1 MSNIQNKKSF
11 KRVVE
16 KLCMY
21 SDRIQI
27 KAITRGERI
36 SEKTD
41 LCRRPMGTFMDD
53 ENVYIS

>member
-1 MSNIQNKKSF
+1 MSNIQNKKVL

-27 KAITRGERI
+27 KAITRGQKV

-41 LCRRPMGTFMDD
+41 LYRPPMGTFMDD
-53 ENVYIS
+53 